1 MSDLLVQLVQGV
13 REVVYSF
20 GYPGVFVLIA
30 LANLYLPIPT
40 ELVLPLAGSLVAQG
54 RFSFLAVLAAATAG
68 SLVGALVV
76 YSLGRRLG
84 EENLRRFVGRF
95 GRLAFVYELD
105 LDKASRWFERHGA
118 KAVIIARLVPGV
130 GSLISVPA
138 GLERMPVWRF
148 VAYTALG
155 SALWNGAFV
164 GLGWALGSQW
174 RLARQYAHILQY
186 LVMAAV
192 AGAILWF
199 LWRRWRRE

>member
-1 MSDLLVQLVQGV
+1 MSDLLSQLVQGV

-30 LANLYLPIPT
+30 LANLHLPIPS

-54 RFSFLAVLAAATAG
+54 RFSFFAVLVATTG
-68 SLVGALVV
+68 SLVGALVL
-76 YSLGRRLG
+76 YGLGRRLG

-95 GRLAFVYELD
+95 GRLAFVYESD
-105 LDKASRWFERHGA
+105 LDKASGWFERHGA

-130 GSLISVPA
+130 GNLISVPA
-138 GLERMPVWRF
+138 GIGRMPVWRF

-174 RLARQYAHILQY
+174 RLVRQYAHILQY
-186 LVMAAV
+186 LVMVAV

-199 LWRRWRRE
+199 L